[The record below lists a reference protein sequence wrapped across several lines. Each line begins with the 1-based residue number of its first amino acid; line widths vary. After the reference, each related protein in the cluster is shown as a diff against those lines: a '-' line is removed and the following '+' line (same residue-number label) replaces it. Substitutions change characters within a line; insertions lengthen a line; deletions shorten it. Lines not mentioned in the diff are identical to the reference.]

1 MIFSS
6 GRLLATVGCLLV
18 CFTSPD
24 ALDTFLTVVL
34 LLLLLL
40 LVLLLVLVVFLETVF
55 DSLPCF
61 ATAEPF
67 VFVIP
72 IK

>member
-40 LVLLLVLVVFLETVF
+40 LVLVVFLETVF